1 MHCVESDTDDS
12 DCPNVTSH
20 PVKCPIETSPMVT
33 SAYRHSL
40 LIFQQPSMRFNESL
54 VPALRVL
61 FILLSVIEHR
71 IDFVLNIRSIL
82 IIVDEILEGCALF
95 R

>member
-1 MHCVESDTDDS
+1 MHCVESDMDDS
-12 DCPNVTSH
+12 DCPDVTAH
-20 PVKCPIETSPMVT
+20 PFKCPSETSPMVT

-40 LIFQQPSMRFNESL
+40 LMFQQPSMRLNESL
-54 VPALRVL
+54 FSALHVL

-82 IIVDEILEGCALF
+82 IIVDEILESCALF